1 MALLL
6 PAASL
11 FNRYLRNHCSA
22 APDVMDRRSAH
33 WWISCHGRHDYGT
46 RCRQPFTLKS
56 YEAEKQERG

>member
-46 RCRQPFTLKS
+46 RCRQPFTL
-56 YEAEKQERG
+56 